1 MRLPDWE
8 ERLADVIAAYQ
19 GGVFVWGKRDCF
31 RLPVDVARA
40 VAGLVLWPD
49 VRPYRT
55 PRGAAIRLA
64 RHGFRGVGG
73 ALAAVLEEVPPAL
86 ARRGDVG
93 VVLEH
98 GAEAGVVVLG
108 TELAGMAPA
117 GMTIVPRERLVR
129 AFRVG

>member
-19 GGVFVWGKRDCF
+19 GGVFVWGRRDCF
-31 RLPVDVARA
+31 RLPVDVAHA

-55 PRGAAIRLA
+55 ARGAATRLA
-64 RHGFRGVGG
+64 RHGFRVLGH
-73 ALAAVLEEVPPAL
+73 AAAAV
-86 ARRGDVG
+86 
-93 VVLEH
+93 
-98 GAEAGVVVLG
+98 VVVLG
-108 TELAGMAPA
+108 TALARLAPA
-117 GMTIVPRERLVR
+117 GMTIVPRERLWR